1 MRNIHKL
8 NILAASVAMATASGA
23 DAGAL
28 GAANEIFISGA
39 TAPANFIREDAMLR
53 ICDASAAAVQ
63 VFTEQ
68 VATAPSTIAGGNIL
82 NAGNHTV
89 VRCTAQAVA
98 GAPGLAGKD
107 IAIYKF
113 NGGSAT
119 GVAPVAEGLAVDF
132 LDASVAGCAPF
143 EHTPGDNTYPISTT
157 GNSFELYECTNA
169 ALIKQQVPDAGVSD
183 VEPKIF
189 TNDLALDFG
198 TEPTGAKVRPTV
210 ELGDIS
216 TLDVKPGPGLIFGTA
231 VSLPMYD
238 ELLDDQQAAGMLP
251 DCPANPTRA
260 QRDTIACMPSLPSG
274 AIRSVFEGRITSW
287 ADFTPYGESL
297 DPARLVNGVALN
309 QGNNVHLCKRTNG
322 SGTHAQFS
330 VNYLQTNCLAGSNLA
345 MIEQND
351 GVSFASPAGTGL
363 VGMYANR
370 GSSDMDDC
378 MDALGNGLGFDGDF
392 DTLPQSTSPESG
404 DSSVVPGSGLASA
417 AVMETQFGAH
427 PLGQTYNNGGTPF
440 TAYGMGYNSMEKN
453 TALNFDYRF
462 VKVDGAA
469 PTLQDTIAGDYSDV
483 YYLSYQNNNTYAMPA
498 SGIRSVAGSAAQQ
511 AVLQDYFS
519 VWNATAPTA
528 LSAVNAGLEVDPDGI
543 AGNGDE
549 WQSGYVAPTAGATF
563 AYDGVTPATPW
574 SRQVPSS
581 GVADSCQALST
592 VR

>member
-8 NILAASVAMATASGA
+8 NILAASIAMATASGA
-23 DAGAL
+23 NAGAL

-53 ICDASAAAVQ
+53 ICDAAAAPVQ

-68 VATAPSTIAGGNIL
+68 VAVAPSTTPGGDIL

-89 VRCTAQAVA
+89 VHCTAKAVT
-98 GAPGLAGKD
+98 GAAGLAGKD

-132 LDASVAGCAPF
+132 LDASVAGCAPV
-143 EHTPGDNTYPISTT
+143 EHTPGDNTYPISTS
-157 GNSFELYECTNA
+157 GDVFELYECTNA
-169 ALIKQQVPDAGVSD
+169 ALIKQQIPDAGVSD
-183 VEPKIF
+183 VEPKVF
-189 TNDLALDFG
+189 TSALALDFG

-210 ELGDIS
+210 ELGDLS
-216 TLDVKPGPGLIFGTA
+216 MLTVKAGPGLVFGTA

-238 ELLDDQQAAGMLP
+238 ELLDDQQAKGMLP

-260 QRDTIACMPSLPSG
+260 QRDTIACMPSLPSAG
-274 AIRSVFEGRITSW
+274 IRAVFEGQVTSW

-297 DPARLVNGVALN
+297 DPTNVN

-330 VNYLQTNCLAGSNLA
+330 VNYLQTNCLAGTDLA
-345 MIEQND
+345 MVEQND
-351 GVSFASPAGTGL
+351 GLSSAAFGL

-392 DTLPQSTSPESG
+392 DTLPQSTSPETG

-427 PLGQTYNNGGTPF
+427 PLGQTYNNGGVPF

-453 TALNFDYRF
+453 TSLSFDYRF

-469 PTLQDTIAGDYSDV
+469 PTLQDAIAGDYRDV
-483 YYLSYQNNNTYAMPA
+483 YYLSYQNRSAIDMPA
-498 SGIRSVAGSAAQQ
+498 SGIRAAAGSAAQK
-511 AVLQDYFS
+511 AVLTDYFN
-519 VWNATAPTA
+519 VWTDTAPSA
-528 LSAVNAGLEVDPDGI
+528 LAAVNVGLEVDPDGI
-543 AGNGDE
+543 AANGDE
-549 WQSGYVAPTAGATF
+549 WQTGYVAPTAGASA
-563 AYDGVTPATPW
+563 AYDGTSPATPW
-574 SRQVPSS
+574 ARQVPAS
-581 GVADSCQALST
+581 GAADSCQALST